1 MIILRGDWSGNMR
14 INYFFE
20 LIEKTNEFKT
30 LVGETIKVKVTVS
43 YDGNVL
49 GTAQNLE
56 QFLKVIGK
64 EMIDKIE
71 IGEVQKTSSLREFKI
86 VFVDDGEKKNIKLFV
101 E

>member
-1 MIILRGDWSGNMR
+1 MG

-20 LIEKTNEFKT
+20 LIERTNEFKT

-43 YDGNVL
+43 YDGNIL
-49 GTAQNLE
+49 GTAQTLE

-64 EMIDKIE
+64 ELMDKIE

-86 VFVDDGEKKNIKLFV
+86 VFNDGGEKKNIKLFV

>member
-1 MIILRGDWSGNMR
+1 MG
-14 INYFFE
+14 INYFFQLVE
-20 LIEKTNEFKT
+20 RTNEFKT
-30 LVGETIKVKVTVS
+30 LVGETIKVKVIVS

-49 GTAQNLE
+49 GTAQTLE

-64 EMIDKIE
+64 ELMDKIE

-86 VFVDDGEKKNIKLFV
+86 TFIDDGEKKSVKLFV

>member
-1 MIILRGDWSGNMR
+1 MK

-20 LIEKTNEFKT
+20 LIERTNEFKT

-43 YDGNVL
+43 YDDNVL
-49 GTAQNLE
+49 GTAHNLE

-64 EMIDKIE
+64 ELMNKIE
-71 IGEVQKTSSLREFKI
+71 IGEVQKTSCLREFKI
-86 VFVDDGEKKNIKLFV
+86 AFVDGDEKKHIKLFV

>member
-1 MIILRGDWSGNMR
+1 MK

-43 YDGNVL
+43 YNDNVL

-64 EMIDKIE
+64 ELIDKIE
-71 IGEVQKTSSLREFKI
+71 VAEVQKTTSLREFKI
-86 VFVDDGEKKNIKLFV
+86 VFIDNDEKKNIKLFV

>member
-1 MIILRGDWSGNMR
+1 MR

-20 LIEKTNEFKT
+20 LVERTNEFKT
-30 LVGETIKVKVTVS
+30 LVGEAIKVKVTVS

-49 GTAQNLE
+49 GDAQTLE

-64 EMIDKIE
+64 ELMDKIE

-86 VFVDDGEKKNIKLFV
+86 AFMDGDEKKNIKLFV

>member
-1 MIILRGDWSGNMR
+1 MK

-20 LIEKTNEFKT
+20 LIEKSNEFKS
-30 LVGETIKVKVTVS
+30 LVGETIKTKVTIS
-43 YDGNVL
+43 YDNNVL
-49 GTAQNLE
+49 GIAQNLE

-64 EMIDKIE
+64 ELVDKIE

-86 VFVDDGEKKNIKLFV
+86 IFTDNGEKKNIKLFV

>member
-1 MIILRGDWSGNMR
+1 MGNMR

-30 LVGETIKVKVTVS
+30 LVGEAIKVKVSVS

-49 GTAQNLE
+49 GTAQNLD
-56 QFLKVIGK
+56 QFLKIVGK
-64 EMIDKIE
+64 ELIDKID
-71 IGEVQKTSSLREFKI
+71 GEVQKTSSLREFKI